1 MKAPTARMT
10 PKDIVDV
17 LGALAHDA
25 RLTAYRLL
33 VEAGPPGIPA
43 GVIADRLRMPP
54 SSLTFHLQTLL
65 HARLVNKRRQSRQI
79 IYAADFGVMNG
90 LVAFLTENC
99 CGRGA
104 AHCAPLCDPAQ
115 PAAVSSCSGRR
126 SA

>member
-1 MKAPTARMT
+1 MTAPVAHMA
-10 PKDIVDV
+10 PNDIVGA

-33 VEAGPPGIPA
+33 VEAGPAGVPA
-43 GVIADRLRMPP
+43 GVIANRLGIPP
-54 SSLTFHLQTLL
+54 SSLTFHLQALL

-79 IYAADFGVMNG
+79 IYAADFSVMNG

-99 CGRGA
+99 CGRGYA
-104 AHCAPLCDPAQ
+104 RSAPLCDPVQ
-115 PAAVSSCSGRR
+115 PAASPCSGRC